1 MLVYSCLA
9 WAHQVVKSWWN
20 GGVSGKYLGL
30 FTMDELCWIGL
41 HSWIQLIFK
50 SDDILMTVSQLCQAK
65 WHCRIQP
72 NWFPPNSFG
81 ASFLAAPLLSFL
93 TLLLASWLIF
103 TQVKHTPR
111 FETSC
116 PMPLFLK
123 MHKPSRRPAINF
135 ELQKVEFRDATNKN
149 TYENYLAIPTA
160 LKFLNAGGLWALGSC
175 FQKGTYIVY
184 MYI

>member
-1 MLVYSCLA
+1 
-9 WAHQVVKSWWN
+9 
-20 GGVSGKYLGL
+20 
-30 FTMDELCWIGL
+30 
-41 HSWIQLIFK
+41 
-50 SDDILMTVSQLCQAK
+50 MTVSQLCQAK

-135 ELQKVEFRDATNKN
+135 ELQKVEFRDATKKN

-160 LKFLNAGGLWALGSC
+160 LKFLECWRPLGSGLM
-175 FQKGTYIVY
+175 FSKGHIYCIHVYLNKYIYSTY
-184 MYI
+184 MYISKTYTPVERVCIRKC